1 MVDLLFVF
9 LFQVA
14 ADAPA
19 PAPEQQATEQT
30 PPDTTATTEEE
41 NVTVEA
47 PDQDRVRCRRAEPG
61 VGSIIGRRICSTP
74 RQDRERQEH
83 DAQQLDTYQRRQT
96 GVCIP
101 NARTGGDSC

>member
-1 MVDLLFVF
+1 MLDLLFVF

-14 ADAPA
+14 ADTPA
-19 PAPEQQATEQT
+19 PPTETPPATQQT
-30 PPDTTATTEEE
+30 PPDNATPPDE

-47 PDQDRVRCRRAEPG
+47 PNQDRIRCRRAEPG

-74 RQDRERQEH
+74 RQDRERQER
-83 DAQQLDTYQRRQT
+83 DAQQLDTFQRRQT